1 MVPRIQRILRSQCN
15 APDRTV
21 EWIWT
26 GTGMGGDRDREGIES
41 RLQEDRRVE
50 FQLVK
55 APATVLARSL
65 AAHALS
71 PDMTQW
77 NLRRNEIEHPG
88 WIRARTR
95 SQRKASVAC
104 MVVGLLLIATNLA
117 WRSVLDRENRQAQE
131 QVTSLATEITGLSA
145 QAIPRGL
152 ELHTVKTH
160 FDKNRP
166 SGDPFARALSPGVS
180 HALYTLTA
188 AAASHGLSI
197 TEFRTSDDTS
207 TFEMWGGA
215 KTFNA
220 CHEAQADLA
229 RGGYKVEV
237 ESGDAAAGG
246 PVRYRM
252 SGALQYE

>member
-1 MVPRIQRILRSQCN
+1 MAIQ
-15 APDRTV
+15 
-21 EWIWT
+21 
-26 GTGMGGDRDREGIES
+26 
-41 RLQEDRRVE
+41 
-50 FQLVK
+50 K
-55 APATVLARSL
+55 Y
-65 AAHALS
+65 
-71 PDMTQW
+71 
-77 NLRRNEIEHPG
+77 
-88 WIRARTR
+88 
-95 SQRKASVAC
+95 
-104 MVVGLLLIATNLA
+104 LLIATNLA